1 MSKITPPNSAKELPL
16 VIIKQMSS
24 LATAGFGVVAALAW
38 NEFIKELVNN
48 WIKPYLPEGSGLIT
62 LFIYA
67 MLVTALAV
75 SVTLQLSKL
84 EQTFSTL
91 GSKLNGKKPEVKK
104 KAPTKK

>member
-75 SVTLQLSKL
+75 AVTLQLSKL
-84 EQTFSTL
+84 EQTFTAL
-91 GSKLNGKKPEVKK
+91 GSKLNSKKNDESKK
-104 KAPTKK
+104 K